1 MMAGFNSQYPED
13 FQSPLTG
20 QWPCNRFG
28 PWQAL
33 RLSSLSVPSN
43 GAMALQHQYPLTGQ
57 WPCNSHPA
65 GISSHPPDLSVPSN
79 GAMALQQEQPLLI
92 ACLRVDFQSPLT
104 GQW

>member
-13 FQSPLTG
+13 FQSPLKG

-43 GAMALQHQYPLTGQ
+43 GAMALQHQSPLTGQ
-57 WPCNSHPA
+57 WPCNASLPA
-65 GISSHPPDLSVPSN
+65 DIQEEIELSVPSN
-79 GAMALQQEQPLLI
+79 GAMALQPVSALPCVSLF
-92 ACLRVDFQSPLT
+92 LSFSPL
-104 GQW
+104 